1 MIRRLF
7 VYGTLM
13 PGLDAWSIVEPY
25 AESAAPTAVCGT
37 LFDTG
42 AGYPAAVFDHDGEHP
57 PLIAGSAVTLL
68 ESHAARALETLDRYE
83 GPEYRRIV
91 VEDDHGPLYAY
102 EWIAPRD
109 RLVELPSGCWTAPN

>member
-1 MIRRLF
+1 MTSIRRLF

-13 PGLDAWSIVEPY
+13 PGHEAWPIIEPDAERATHTTV
-25 AESAAPTAVCGT
+25 AGL

-42 AGYPAAVFDHDGEHP
+42 AGYPAAVFGADGAR
-57 PLIAGSAVTLL
+57 ITGSAITF
-68 ESHAARALETLDRYE
+68 HAARASAALERLDRYE

-91 VEDDHGPLYAY
+91 VDDGHGPLYAY

-109 RLVELPSGCWTAPN
+109 RLIVIPSGSWSAAS